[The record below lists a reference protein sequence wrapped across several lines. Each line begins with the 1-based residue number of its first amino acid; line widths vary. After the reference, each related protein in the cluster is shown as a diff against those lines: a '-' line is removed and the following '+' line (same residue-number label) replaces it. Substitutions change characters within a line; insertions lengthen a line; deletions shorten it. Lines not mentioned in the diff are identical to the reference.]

1 EMAITILAKRTGGS
15 GAGFL
20 MVPLA
25 VDDRGDAVLGEAA
38 YPAPDFHDVAA
49 SGIHHVA
56 AGFLDLLHEVRGS
69 AESGDDDDIIL
80 GESVIFRAHVLP
92 RQGND
97 PHIPQLAVYLGVVD
111 DLADQENPVVRKHA
125 A

>member
-1 EMAITILAKRTGGS
+1 
-15 GAGFL
+15 
-20 MVPLA
+20 
-25 VDDRGDAVLGEAA
+25 EAA

-56 AGFLDLLHEVRGS
+56 AGFLDLLHEVRWS

-125 A
+125 ARGVSQINRPFDAVAEAELLGEQDGGVADAELAAA